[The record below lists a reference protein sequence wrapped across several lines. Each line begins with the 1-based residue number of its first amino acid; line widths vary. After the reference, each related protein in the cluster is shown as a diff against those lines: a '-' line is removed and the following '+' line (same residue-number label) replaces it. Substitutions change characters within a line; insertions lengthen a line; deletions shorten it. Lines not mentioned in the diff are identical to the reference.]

1 MAAVVIAMTP
11 APPYYVA
18 VITVEREQSDDG
30 YFEMADAMDQLAK
43 AQPGFLGM
51 EWARSGCYGLLGC
64 RLPAAR
70 GGLAALGGRPGPPGG
85 GAGGPAVRPRTVLPC
100 LRSAR

>member
-1 MAAVVIAMTP
+1 MAAVVIVMTP
-11 APPYYVA
+11 EPPYYVA

-30 YFEMADAMDQLAK
+30 YFEMANAMDQVAK

-70 GGLAALGGRPGPPGG
+70 GGLAAVGGRLGRPGGDEG
-85 GAGGPAVRPRTVLPC
+85 DQHVGR
-100 LRSAR
+100 